1 MRNRTQSRTY
11 TLKIEKQLLGKMEA
25 DILNRQIQQLIR
37 KGVKYLTMDLS
48 RVRLINGPGIKFLLN
63 TRLQIEKMNGSF
75 QVKNPSKNIKQIL
88 EMVYLRSVSEHKR
101 LSTDKPGTKGP
112 ISKTI
117 NSLDSSKLTLS
128 SKAIAFI

>member
-1 MRNRTQSRTY
+1 MRKTIQNRTF
-11 TLKIEKQLLGKMEA
+11 TLRLEKQLLGKMEA

-37 KGVKYLTMDLS
+37 KGAKYLTMDLS

-63 TRLQIEKMNGSF
+63 TCLQIEKMNGSF
-75 QVKNPSKNIKQIL
+75 QVKNPSKKVKQIL
-88 EMVYLRSVSEHKR
+88 EMVNLYSVSENTR
-101 LSTDKPGTKGP
+101 LSTNRPGAKGSIP
-112 ISKTI
+112 KTI